1 MKLSREAFGGTGKV
15 FSFTLRQMFF
25 NKANAVSLI
34 IMLLF
39 ALFSVPVMSFAGGG
53 NLLDKGREKSEI
65 TRIYWV
71 NETPWTVDF
80 SELAKVDE
88 RFTDVETQEAGFTED
103 NYKKNIKDDE
113 VLVCVRMEESEG
125 GSMPLIS
132 LYSIK
137 ETDSDYEEL
146 SAAVSQLV
154 QESRYRD
161 VGITQE
167 QIDAVE
173 ATYSTDTL
181 TLESYYEKQ
190 SGPDFGTRYIV
201 QYVYAIILMILGI
214 FTTSYIIRAVVE
226 EKSSKLVELL
236 MVSVKPLALIMG
248 KILAVM
254 LYVFG
259 MLVSLG
265 LCAGISYLVTGV
277 FMDTQPV
284 MDFVAKSGF
293 TSGALQIDPFLI
305 VVLLVSLLL
314 GYLTFSILSGLAGT
328 SCSTMDD
335 MQSAN
340 MSVTMI
346 IMAGY
351 FISVFTINLPSLAT
365 VVSLIPILSI
375 FCAPVE
381 YICGDIGIGV
391 LLLSWLIQLLAV
403 GLLFAFCANI
413 YEDLILYKGQKMK
426 WTELFGLIKKAKKG
440 GQ

>member
-1 MKLSREAFGGTGKV
+1 MSRHRKLG
-15 FSFTLRQMFF
+15 LR
-25 NKANAVSLI
+25 K
-34 IMLLF
+34 
-39 ALFSVPVMSFAGGG
+39 
-53 NLLDKGREKSEI
+53 
-65 TRIYWV
+65 
-71 NETPWTVDF
+71 
-80 SELAKVDE
+80 
-88 RFTDVETQEAGFTED
+88 D